1 MAPAANIPTFALY
14 GEENRDQL
22 AGFAHIETIA
32 ARSALHDWEI
42 APHRHAS
49 SIQVLLV
56 QEGHVD
62 IRLDDRNMQL
72 EAPCHV
78 VVPVA
83 SVHGFRFHPE
93 TMGMVLTLSTEF
105 AGRAGPDDPLQHLL
119 THGGHGRIPPDLM
132 PRISWLAEEL
142 LSLTAGGEV
151 PGLLFLALTESLI
164 RSLPDDS
171 PAEALA
177 KKADQRLALFRHLLE
192 THWREH
198 RPVSFYARRMGVT
211 PRTLTRL
218 CASKAGCSP
227 LELIHRRCAMEAQR
241 LLRYTN
247 ASIVQVASELGF
259 ADASYFSRFY
269 LRITGRRPT
278 DEKKAG

>member
-1 MAPAANIPTFALY
+1 MTQAANIPTFALY
-14 GEENRDQL
+14 GEENRDQS

-42 APHRHAS
+42 APHRHSS

-56 QEGHVD
+56 QQGHVEV
-62 IRLDDRNMQL
+62 RLDDWTVEL
-72 EAPCHV
+72 AGPCYV

-83 SVHGFRFHPE
+83 CVHGFGFQPE
-93 TMGMVLTLSTEF
+93 TTGMVLTLSTEF
-105 AGRAGPDDPLQHLL
+105 ASRAVPGDPLQRLL
-119 THGGHGRIPPDLM
+119 THGGHAPVPPDFL

-142 LSLTAGGEV
+142 LSLASRGQA
-151 PGLLFLALTESLI
+151 PDPLFLALAEALL
-164 RSLPDDS
+164 RSLPDNAPD
-171 PAEALA
+171 EALA
-177 KKADQRLALFRHLLE
+177 EKDDRRLALFRHLLE
-192 THWREH
+192 THLREH
-198 RPVSFYARRMGVT
+198 RPVSFYARCMGVT
-211 PRTLTRL
+211 PRTLSRL
-218 CASKAGCSP
+218 CASNAGCSP
-227 LELIHRRCAMEAQR
+227 LELMHRRCAMEAQR

-247 ASIVQVASELGF
+247 ASVVEVASELGF

>member
-1 MAPAANIPTFALY
+1 
-14 GEENRDQL
+14 
-22 AGFAHIETIA
+22 
-32 ARSALHDWEI
+32 
-42 APHRHAS
+42 
-49 SIQVLLV
+49 
-56 QEGHVD
+56 
-62 IRLDDRNMQL
+62 
-72 EAPCHV
+72 
-78 VVPVA
+78 
-83 SVHGFRFHPE
+83 
-93 TMGMVLTLSTEF
+93 MGMVLTLSTDF
-105 AGRAGPDDPLQHLL
+105 AGRAAPDDPLQHLL

-151 PGLLFLALTESLI
+151 PGLLFLALTEALI

-171 PAEALA
+171 PAEARA
-177 KKADQRLALFRHLLE
+177 EKADQRLALFRHLLE

-198 RPVSFYARRMGVT
+198 RPVGFYARRMGVT

-227 LELIHRRCAMEAQR
+227 LDLIHRRCAMEAQR

-247 ASIVQVASELGF
+247 ASVVQVASELGF

-269 LRITGRRPT
+269 LRTTGRRPT
-278 DEKKAG
+278 DEKKTG